1 MRIMVKEVI
10 HMTTVDFVRVNT
22 KVTNKSLLLS
32 IVDSLIAGLS
42 MIAVFLMVTG
52 FLYLIR

>member
-1 MRIMVKEVI
+1 
-10 HMTTVDFVRVNT
+10 MTTVDFVRVNT